1 MKALFFVYTPFQ
13 FLVAQL
19 IARQEGLKESVL
31 VEGYVGNN
39 KHFLYIYNM
48 LKIDSLWGNTYILP
62 ELPSWDGLMIR
73 SIGDARHAYANYKW
87 LKRITKDNHVDTLF
101 LGENKNQ
108 SIRFT
113 AKVFSHL
120 GYKIAYFEEGL
131 AHYLKEEYCP
141 NNSLTF
147 KLKVWLRD
155 FAYYLPLYH
164 VRFAKWRYQPKMP
177 LDVNFPMDARYSI
190 LPVYEGEKEHLLKPH
205 FEFSDNLKSYI
216 DKNMHKAEGTRQV
229 LLLTQPLN
237 EAYGE
242 IKNFEDIYL
251 SIIGKA
257 LDKVPVEVT
266 IYVKFHPRDTVS
278 FRTNLLKTL
287 QTKNKNVCVLSEEIN
302 LPVEIYLQYMNF
314 DKIYFFYS
322 STYAYNGY
330 LFPKQDFVSLLPQ
343 LNEACVKVA
352 GHKFNFYKQIISLLE
367 LISNLPIN
375 KA

>member
-1 MKALFFVYTPFQ
+1 
-13 FLVAQL
+13 
-19 IARQEGLKESVL
+19 
-31 VEGYVGNN
+31 
-39 KHFLYIYNM
+39 
-48 LKIDSLWGNTYILP
+48 
-62 ELPSWDGLMIR
+62 
-73 SIGDARHAYANYKW
+73 
-87 LKRITKDNHVDTLF
+87 
-101 LGENKNQ
+101 
-108 SIRFT
+108 
-113 AKVFSHL
+113 
-120 GYKIAYFEEGL
+120 
-131 AHYLKEEYCP
+131 
-141 NNSLTF
+141 
-147 KLKVWLRD
+147 
-155 FAYYLPLYH
+155 
-164 VRFAKWRYQPKMP
+164 
-177 LDVNFPMDARYSI
+177 
-190 LPVYEGEKEHLLKPH
+190 
-205 FEFSDNLKSYI
+205 
-216 DKNMHKAEGTRQV
+216 MHKAEGTRQV

-242 IKNFEDIYL
+242 IKNFEEIYL

-330 LFPKQDFVSLLPQ
+330 LFPKQNFVSLLPQ

>member
-1 MKALFFVYTPFQ
+1 
-13 FLVAQL
+13 
-19 IARQEGLKESVL
+19 
-31 VEGYVGNN
+31 
-39 KHFLYIYNM
+39 M

-73 SIGDARHAYANYKW
+73 SIGDVRHAYSNYKR
-87 LKRITKDNHVDTLF
+87 LKRIAKGNHVDTLF

-113 AKVFSHL
+113 AKIFSRL

-131 AHYLKEEYCP
+131 AHYMKEEWAP
-141 NNSLTF
+141 NNTLTF

-164 VRFAKWRYQPKMP
+164 FRFAKWRYQPQMP

-190 LPVYEGEKEHLLKPH
+190 LPVYEGEKEHLVKPY

-216 DKNMHKAEGTRQV
+216 DKKIHKVEEKRQI

-237 EAYGE
+237 EVYGK
-242 IKNFEDIYL
+242 IKNFEEIYL
-251 SIIGKA
+251 SIIAKT
-257 LDKVPVEVT
+257 LDKVSVEVT
-266 IYVKFHPRDTVS
+266 IYVKFHPRDAVS
-278 FRTNLLKTL
+278 FRTNLLKKL
-287 QTKNKNVCVLSEEIN
+287 QAKNKKVCVLSEEIN

-330 LFPKQDFVSLLPQ
+330 LFPRQNFVSLLPQ
-343 LNEACVKVA
+343 LNETCVKVA
-352 GHKFNFYKQIISLLE
+352 GHEFKIYKQIISLFE
-367 LISNLPIN
+367 LVSNLSIN